1 VRKTLSALL
10 TSALLATALPA
21 SAAARQDQ
29 QQPQTQTQSQPPEA
43 RLTNKDVVDM
53 VKAGLAPAVVVA
65 KIKGSANGF
74 DTSPAALQELKA
86 AGVTDEIM
94 LVMVQAA
101 APVPAAAPAPTGTAA
116 VGGDPVEVK
125 VPDGTEIEVELKN
138 NVSGQEV
145 KVGDIVDL
153 TVTRPVQVGGVT
165 IIEKGASARARIT
178 TAKKAGHWGKAGKLE
193 WTMQDVQA
201 VDSNRLP
208 ARFTKRDT
216 GDSKGGTVATATVV
230 TAVLFFPA
238 APLWGFKKGKPAVM
252 PAGTRYTVFVQGDA
266 AVKGKAARA
275 RPPRPPPRSRQTS
288 RTV

>member
-10 TSALLATALPA
+10 STALLAAALPA
-21 SAAARQDQ
+21 AAAAQDPRPQ
-29 QQPQTQTQSQPPEA
+29 TQTQTQSQQPDA

-53 VKAGLAPAVVVA
+53 VKAGIGTAVVVA

-74 DTSPAALQELKA
+74 DTSPAALQELKS
-86 AGVTDEIM
+86 AGVPDEVV

-101 APVPAAAPAPTGTAA
+101 GAPAPTGTAA
-116 VGGDPVEVK
+116 VEGEPVEVK

-201 VDSNRLP
+201 VDGNRLTT
-208 ARFTKRDT
+208 RFTKREA
-216 GDSKGGTVATATVV
+216 GDSKGGTVATATAV

-252 PAGTRYTVFVQGDA
+252 PAGTRYTVFVQGDT
-266 AVKGKAARA
+266 AVKGKSAPSA
-275 RPPRPPPRSRQTS
+275 PGQ
-288 RTV
+288 